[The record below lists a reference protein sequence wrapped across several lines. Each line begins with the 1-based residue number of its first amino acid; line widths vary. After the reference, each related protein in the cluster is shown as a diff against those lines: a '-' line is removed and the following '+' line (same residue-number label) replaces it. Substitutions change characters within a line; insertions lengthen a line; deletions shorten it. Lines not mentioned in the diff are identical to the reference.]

1 MNGLLRAGLV
11 VLIAMMLSVG
21 LASAAAAETQSGSF
35 VEAINQARRAHGL
48 HQLKPSVRLRRSS
61 RDYTEWML
69 DSEYFGHR
77 ASIRM
82 SHSFRLRGEVLAR
95 TPEERPSPEAIV
107 RDWLDSPLHR
117 AVLLNPRYRF
127 VGVGIDS
134 GWLGEL
140 PTTLITGHFGA
151 LKDQA

>member
-35 VEAINQARRAHGL
+35 VEAINEARRVHGL

-61 RDYTEWML
+61 HDYTEWML
-69 DSEYFGHR
+69 DTEYFGHR

-82 SHSFRLRGEVLAR
+82 PHSFRLRGEVLAR

-107 RDWLDSPLHR
+107 REWLDSPLPP
-117 AVLLNPRYRF
+117 AGLFYPPSQF
-127 VGVGIDS
+127 WGGGVG
-134 GWLGEL
+134 
-140 PTTLITGHFGA
+140 
-151 LKDQA
+151 